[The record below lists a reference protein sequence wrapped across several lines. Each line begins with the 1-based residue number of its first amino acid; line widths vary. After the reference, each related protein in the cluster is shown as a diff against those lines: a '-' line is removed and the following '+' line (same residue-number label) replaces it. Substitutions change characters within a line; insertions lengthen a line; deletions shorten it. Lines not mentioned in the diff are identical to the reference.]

1 MSEELDALFEEL
13 DEGSDEPNDAINI
26 PEVSTSY
33 KASIVET
40 TIQQPEA
47 EPPVDVLKYHKR
59 LDEVTENVID
69 ACAKDRAEIQEV
81 VDLMFDEIRN
91 DREAGRNPSRGYT
104 DNLTKLLEVK
114 ANVNMLAVKIMEA
127 NAKMLSATK
136 AGAATTI
143 NNNLAVAQGDDYL
156 KRILE
161 EPMNEG
167 DTY

>member
-59 LDEVTENVID
+59 LDEVTENVI
-69 ACAKDRAEIQEV
+69 IV
-81 VDLMFDEIRN
+81 
-91 DREAGRNPSRGYT
+91 
-104 DNLTKLLEVK
+104 LLLFELWSK
-114 ANVNMLAVKIMEA
+114 
-127 NAKMLSATK
+127 
-136 AGAATTI
+136 
-143 NNNLAVAQGDDYL
+143 
-156 KRILE
+156 
-161 EPMNEG
+161 
-167 DTY
+167 

>member
-13 DEGSDEPNDAINI
+13 DEGSDEPNEAINI

-33 KASIVET
+33 KAAVIENVVK
-40 TIQQPEA
+40 PEA
-47 EPPVDVLKYHKR
+47 NEPPVDVIKYHKR
-59 LDEVTENVID
+59 LDEVTENVIL
-69 ACAKDRAEIQEV
+69 ACAQDRAEIQEV
-81 VDLMFDEIRN
+81 VNLMFDEIRG
-91 DREAGRNPSRGYT
+91 DRDAGRIPSRGYT

-114 ANVNMLAVKIMEA
+114 ANVNMIAVKIMEA